1 MSNYPGGISIATQL
15 KTFVRS
21 LEAFKEK
28 SDHCAL

>member
-1 MSNYPGGISIATQL
+1 MSNYPGGISIPTPL

-28 SDHCAL
+28 SDLCAI